1 MATLSLFMFNLLP
14 LPHLD
19 GDQLLKCIL
28 SEDVLSGAEMELRD
42 VEWNPV
48 RTSPSIRRPGVREM
62 LATSLPK
69 VTAGLMTCIVLGGL
83 LNMIIHGF

>member
-28 SEDVLSGAEMELRD
+28 SEDAPSEVERELRD
-42 VEWNPV
+42 IECNPV
-48 RTSPSIRRPGVREM
+48 GTSPSIRHARVREM
-62 LATSLPK
+62 LAASLPR

-83 LNMIIHGF
+83 LNMILHGL